1 MTDQGQGQGQ
11 GQDAKP
17 GLGLDLT
24 GLATGPAQ
32 VWGAIR
38 LVPLLRAEP
47 IDDLRLHPVLYDGP
61 GIVDVGD
68 GTVYTAYIPHG
79 LVADW
84 TRDGTPAAAY
94 GTQLGAADRPAE
106 AMRLHFHRRMA
117 KREAKTRVRF
127 LPLHLAMEGYLALH
141 FGGPTILWE
150 EWSRRA
156 VGRGL
161 SPRSERAYT
170 GAEVPGLEDALR
182 IFEIHPGQCG
192 VLVYAADA
200 LAAAFAV
207 PHPDDYR
214 LLHPTLV
221 QDMFGELIHHY
232 AHFGGPVRDFTVRI
246 DADGIDSLARLR
258 AAAEEQE
265 TAWSDFHDN
274 VMAAGLPANSPGYR
288 FQRVRRMR
296 GSRFRLVRF
305 LPPFER
311 QTEQHIGEAIT
322 DDRGRIAYL
331 KTFRL
336 SENQVRRGHLLTS
349 LAAHE
354 WSIDATAA
362 ALGTT
367 PDALKARVS
376 RLGFGSLL
384 RGDG

>member
-1 MTDQGQGQGQ
+1 MTDH
-11 GQDAKP
+11 DRDLAHH
-17 GLGLDLT
+17 LDLARS
-24 GLATGPAQ
+24 GLTTGPAQ

-38 LVPLLRAEP
+38 LMPLLRAQP
-47 IDDLRLHPVLYDGP
+47 IDDLRLYPVIYGGP
-61 GIVDVGD
+61 GVVDVGD
-68 GTVYTAYIPHG
+68 GTVYTGYIPHG
-79 LVADW
+79 LIADW
-84 TRDGTPAAAY
+84 TTDGTPAAAY
-94 GTQLGAADRPAE
+94 GTQLADRVGPPE

-117 KREAKTRVRF
+117 RRATKTRVRF

-156 VGRGL
+156 VARGL
-161 SPRSERAYT
+161 SPRAERTYA
-170 GAEVPGLEDALR
+170 GDQIPDLEDALR

-221 QDMFGELIHHY
+221 QDMFGELIYHY
-232 AHFGGPVRDFTVRI
+232 AHFVGPVRDFTARI
-246 DADGIDSLARLR
+246 DEGAIDSLAQLR
-258 AAAEEQE
+258 AAAERQQSEW
-265 TAWSDFHDN
+265 ADFHDGM
-274 VMAAGLPANSPGYR
+274 MAAGLLGGGTGTGTGYS
-288 FQRVRRMR
+288 FEQVRRM
-296 GSRFRLVRF
+296 GRFRLQRF

-311 QTEQHIGEAIT
+311 QTEQHIGETIT
-322 DDRGRIAYL
+322 DTDGRIAYL

-349 LAAHE
+349 LAAHD
-354 WSIDATAA
+354 WRIDATAA
-362 ALGTT
+362 ALGAT
-367 PDALKARVS
+367 PEELSSRVH

-384 RGDG
+384 VRDR